1 MSYFWAEMT
10 STLLRKAGPGFCPSY
25 LIVPSSVPWKWAY
38 WSKFEFEKLK
48 TTWEV
53 FIVSHLKSWT
63 ESRNR
68 GRVKIVCFTSSCRFR
83 ELPELVIVVLDPNQG
98 GDHGEGS
105 VERSVHSSVDQQLV
119 GEGGSVAWAGDVD
132 IVHVSGGNLLSN
144 FGNQIQNELDII
156 SLALLSINIP

>member
-98 GDHGEGS
+98 GDHGEGPARLILEAEKF
-105 VERSVHSSVDQQLV
+105 VPHVAIIGFCFKLQL
-119 GEGGSVAWAGDVD
+119 
-132 IVHVSGGNLLSN
+132 NRQRYR
-144 FGNQIQNELDII
+144 QICRQI
-156 SLALLSINIP
+156 SYTDCK